1 MMNFFWFVCVVDLF
15 PQDDDFFFH
24 QEDVHSLFV
33 YFDDPLFCF
42 LHEIEYN
49 YEKKR
54 RNFNADFL
62 SESFVSDFLFAST
75 SSQQTSRLSLLEN
88 GGSMWCPFQEWNQ
101 IIVVCI
107 DRQEFY
113 LDIGCDQLHLWWAVR
128 HFITN
133 TSCIGISLPF
143 EMICCLFRILII
155 PNYHLW
161 ISSSTDS

>member
-1 MMNFFWFVCVVDLF
+1 MCVVDLF
-15 PQDDDFFFH
+15 PQDDVFFFH

-75 SSQQTSRLSLLEN
+75 SSQQTNRLSL
-88 GGSMWCPFQEWNQ
+88 
-101 IIVVCI
+101 V
-107 DRQEFY
+107 
-113 LDIGCDQLHLWWAVR
+113 
-128 HFITN
+128 
-133 TSCIGISLPF
+133 
-143 EMICCLFRILII
+143 
-155 PNYHLW
+155 
-161 ISSSTDS
+161 